1 MVERNNAGK
10 GARVP
15 PPLKSQGHHAGSVT
29 LPLYKTNQRKMELYN
44 GTYCATYEDLAGL
57 LTPKALQHRIQR
69 GSVQQVRKACAGK
82 PALVSVDSLPAT
94 IRVEVLRRYGD
105 KGAAEES
112 RKFVDTVA
120 VSGEAAAWY
129 AEYKIDGVRGLDSE
143 KQMLYVHN
151 AAIMEAFRM
160 VLERGDS
167 ARCKVSKPR
176 VNRGEFWSRAA
187 QALPRIAD
195 TYRHNLPK
203 NARRLQQKFNEF
215 FRDGGRHYEV
225 FVSGKYQ
232 NANASAVQTDEQ
244 EALMVRLIGDHR
256 NLDSEQVARLYNT
269 VAEKLGWKRVT
280 AKIVGAWRERYDLET
295 ASARLGKN
303 EFNNVRTL
311 QVSRRAPSTPM
322 LLWSVDGWDAELY
335 YQKRNEKG
343 VVTYSNR
350 LTVVVVLDAF
360 NKYPIGYAIGEQ
372 ECVALITEA
381 LRNAMNH
388 TAELFGQRYKADQ
401 IQSDHYAMKSLNPL
415 YAACADKY
423 IPARVGN
430 AKAKP
435 VERYFRSLN
444 DDYCKMM
451 KNWSGYGITADKHK
465 QPNSDALNAYRHEFP
480 DEEGCRKQIA
490 AIIAAERAKK
500 REAYLQGWEKVRGEL
515 RRPMSDEQY
524 LLTFGSETGYK
535 NALEG
540 SGLNVRILGQRRQ
553 YDTTDIAFRKYS
565 HVRWNVKYD
574 PEHLET
580 VLAVND
586 DGSLRFVLRE
596 KYVQPMALADRRE
609 GDAEQLALIAA
620 ANKRLEAHV
629 ADTLADAQQKV
640 EVLFRQNP
648 QLDNVLTRA
657 LIVDSR
663 GQHKD
668 RRNEKRLRDAQPLA
682 IEEAK
687 EVEPRKQSTWDL
699 Y

>member
-1 MVERNNAGK
+1 M
-10 GARVP
+10 
-15 PPLKSQGHHAGSVT
+15 
-29 LPLYKTNQRKMELYN
+29 
-44 GTYCATYEDLAGL
+44 
-57 LTPKALQHRIQR
+57 QHRIQR
-69 GSVQQVRKACAGK
+69 GSVQQIRKACAGK

-151 AAIMEAFRM
+151 AAIMDAFRS
-160 VLERGDS
+160 VLERGDEM
-167 ARCKVSKPR
+167 RMKVSKPR
-176 VNRGEFWSRAA
+176 VNRGEFWARAA
-187 QALPRIAD
+187 KALPYIGE
-195 TYRHNLPK
+195 TYRHNLPM
-203 NARRLQQKFNEF
+203 NARRLQQKYNAF
-215 FRDGGRHYEV
+215 FKDGCRHYEV

-232 NANASAVQTDEQ
+232 NANASAVQTEEQ

-256 NLDSEQVARLYNT
+256 NLDNEQVARLYNT
-269 VAEKLGWKRVT
+269 VGEKLGWKRVT

-388 TAELFGQRYKADQ
+388 TAQLFGRRYKPDQ
-401 IQSDHYAMKSLNPL
+401 IQSDRYAKKAMPPI

-423 IPARVGN
+423 IPARLGN

-435 VERYFRSLN
+435 IERYFKTIN
-444 DDYCKMM
+444 QTYCQLMPQ

-480 DEEGCRKQIA
+480 DEEGCRKQID
-490 AIIAAERAKK
+490 AIIAAERQKK
-500 REAYLQGWEKVRGEL
+500 IGDYMKGWAKVRDDL
-515 RRPMSDEQY
+515 RRPMTDEQY

-553 YDTTDIAFRKYS
+553 YDTTDIAFRQYS
-565 HVRWNVKYD
+565 HIRWNVKYD
-574 PEHLET
+574 PEHLEN

-586 DGSLRFVLRE
+586 DGSLRFVLHE
-596 KYVQPMALADRRE
+596 KHVQPMALADRQE
-609 GDAEQLALIAA
+609 GDAEALAAIVA
-620 ANKRLEAHV
+620 ANKRIEAHV
-629 ADTLADAQQKV
+629 TNTLADAQQKV
-640 EVLFRQNP
+640 EVLFRNNP

-657 LIVDSR
+657 LIVDST

-668 RRNEKRLRDAQPLA
+668 RRNDNRLRGGKILA
-682 IEEAK
+682 IEEAQ
-687 EVEPRKQSTWDL
+687 EIEPRKQSTWDL